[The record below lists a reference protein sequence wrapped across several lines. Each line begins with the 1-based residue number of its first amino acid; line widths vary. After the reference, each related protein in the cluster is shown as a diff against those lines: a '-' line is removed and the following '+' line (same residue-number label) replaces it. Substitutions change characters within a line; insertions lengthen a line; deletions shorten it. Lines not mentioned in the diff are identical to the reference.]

1 VTVLAINGS
10 ISAGG
15 KTRAVAAEAVA
26 QVGGEV
32 LDLADLDAEALL
44 GRKKDDAFDRAVE
57 QVSSATQLVL
67 VTPVYRATYSGVLK
81 AFFDLLPQAAL
92 RGSVSL
98 LAATGASP
106 AHYLSLDTGLR
117 TLVASLEG
125 WSAPSV
131 VYALSAD
138 FEPDGTPAAA
148 LKQKIANALA
158 ELGHVIHPDHE
169 THPVL

>member
-15 KTRAVAAEAVA
+15 KTRAVAAEAVTQA
-26 QVGGEV
+26 GGEV
-32 LDLADLDAEALL
+32 LDLANLDAEALL

-57 QVSSATQLVL
+57 QVTAAERLVL

-98 LAATGASP
+98 LAATGAAPS
-106 AHYLSLDTGLR
+106 HYLALDTGLR

-125 WSAPSV
+125 WSAPTV
-131 VYALSAD
+131 VYAVSAD
-138 FEPDGTPAAA
+138 FDVDGNPIDV
-148 LKQKIANALA
+148 LRQRIGVGLA
-158 ELGHVIHPDHE
+158 ELAHVRPS
-169 THPVL
+169 

>member
-1 VTVLAINGS
+1 MTVLAINGS
-10 ISAGG
+10 IQAGG
-15 KTRAVAAEAVA
+15 KTRALAAEAVVQA
-26 QVGGEV
+26 GGEV

-44 GRKKDDAFDRAVE
+44 GRTKDDAFDRAIE
-57 QVSSATQLVL
+57 KVSAAERLVL
-67 VTPVYRATYSGVLK
+67 VTPVYRATYSGALK

-131 VYALSAD
+131 VYAISSE
-138 FEPDGTPAAA
+138 FEPDGLPGDA
-148 LKQKIANALA
+148 LKEKLAAALA
-158 ELGHVIHPDHE
+158 ELHL
-169 THPVL
+169 PVL